1 MEKYEKKIDK
11 VTTYK
16 DQDDL
21 EMIHTYRDDV
31 YEKFIKEIANGK
43 LDNLKE
49 IKNIARIIN
58 NKLIKKYKKVWFA

>member
-1 MEKYEKKIDK
+1 MERFEKKINK

-31 YEKFIKEIANGK
+31 YEKFIKEIGNGK
-43 LDNLKE
+43 LNNLEE
-49 IKNIARIIN
+49 IKKIAKLIN
-58 NKLIKKYKKVWFA
+58 TNLIKKYKEIWFA